1 MRLIKTYRNQK
12 SHVKIVIIVLALL
25 FCTKVWSQEKTVI
38 PVPKVQVKARI
49 QKDRIALRWAVD
61 EPLAWKKTNN
71 YGFKVTRITLSKNG
85 AILANPQH
93 LELGVFKPKPLAEW
107 QQAVEDDDEFAVIA
121 QSIYGERFEV
131 EDPDGELAMILNQSE
146 ELDQR
151 FSFALMAAD
160 MDYEAAKFAG
170 WGYVDTEV
178 KKGEKYLYRV
188 EALTPASELKAVGG
202 TIEQG
207 SVYLSIDDYEP
218 LPRPIDFTIISGDQ
232 TAMLSWDYA
241 MLKSVYNAYYIE
253 KSEDGKNF
261 TRLGDTPAVNMNDK
275 PGKPTKRMFYVDSL
289 AQNNR
294 KYYYRIQGINSFGEK
309 GTYSDVQTAMGKKVL
324 AFVPHITNYTIHE
337 DQSAT
342 IEWEFLQE
350 GESEITRFELLRSD
364 QVDGFY
370 QKVKENI
377 AKTDRKT
384 LYGPLESS
392 NYFKIIAKGK
402 TGEERA
408 SFATLIQLIDSI
420 PPAIPIELKGH
431 IDSLGIAH
439 IEWKANEEK
448 DLLGYRVF
456 RGNRE
461 QEEYTQITVDPITQN
476 HFTDTVELQSLNSK
490 VYYTIVATDKRYNMS
505 DYSEVLALEKPD
517 KIPPQSPIFK
527 SYQLKEGKVKL
538 EIIKSYSHD
547 VSKHLLYRQ
556 NLSNQ
561 EEKAKGFLLIKEFT
575 EITDTVYHYTDE
587 EVEKEKQYRYAVF
600 AEDRSGLRS
609 EVSQPLTVT
618 VLDLRPEKG
627 IENLNSY
634 IDRNNGYIE
643 LFWKVANQQVKEI
656 LIYKQQGESKPSL
669 YKQVMPTTTRI
680 VDENINP
687 GNTYTYY
694 IKGIL
699 TNAQFTTTEK
709 IIVEF

>member
-1 MRLIKTYRNQK
+1 MKNLGKTTYTPL
-12 SHVKIVIIVLALL
+12 KIATTILLLL
-25 FCTKVWSQEKTVI
+25 FCTMVWSQEKTVI
-38 PVPKVQVKARI
+38 PVPKVQVKAHV
-49 QKDRIALRWAVD
+49 QKNRIALRWAVD
-61 EPLAWKKTNN
+61 QPLAWKKTNL

-85 AILANPQH
+85 VILANPKH

-107 QQAVEDDDEFAVIA
+107 QQGVEEDDEFAVIA
-121 QSIYGERFEV
+121 QSIYGESFEV
-131 EDPDGELAMILNQSE
+131 EDPDGELAIILNQSE

-151 FSFALMAAD
+151 FSFALVAAD

-188 EALTPASELKAVGG
+188 EALTPTNELKAVGG
-202 TIEQG
+202 KIEQG
-207 SVYLSIDDYEP
+207 SVYLSVDDYEP
-218 LPRPIDFTIISGDQ
+218 LPRPIDFTVISSDQ
-232 TAMLSWDYA
+232 TAMLSWNYT

-275 PGKPTKRMFYVDSL
+275 PGKPAKRMFYVDSL

-309 GTYSDVQTAMGKKVL
+309 GNYSDMQSAMGQKVL

-337 DQSAT
+337 NQSAT

-350 GESEITRFELLRSD
+350 GENQINNFELHRAD
-364 QVDGFY
+364 QVDGLY

-408 SFATLIQLIDSI
+408 SFATLIQPIDSI

-456 RGNRE
+456 RGNIQ
-461 QEEYTQITVDPITQN
+461 QEEYTQITVDPIVQN
-476 HFTDTVELQSLNSK
+476 AFTDTVELQSLNSK

-527 SYQLKEGKVKL
+527 SYELKEGKVNL
-538 EIIKSYSHD
+538 NIIKSYSND
-547 VSKHLLYRQ
+547 VAKHLLYRQ
-556 NLSNQ
+556 NLSDA
-561 EEKAKGFLLIKEFT
+561 EEKEKGFLLIKEFT
-575 EITDTVYHYTDE
+575 EATDTVYQYTDE

-609 EVSQPLTVT
+609 EVSQSLTVT
-618 VLDLRPEKG
+618 VLDLRPEKAVD
-627 IENLNSY
+627 NLNSY

-643 LFWKVANQQVKEI
+643 IFWKLKSDDVKEV
-656 LIYKQQGESKPSL
+656 LIYKEQQGSKPTL
-669 YKQVMPTTTRI
+669 YKVVKTNTNRI

-709 IIVEF
+709 IVVEF